1 MQTFRVD
8 GINCQSSLELA
19 HTGPEIVN
27 KLAKNEVNRMKAKV
41 KLDRSEGRRGGG
53 LFVNMVYKICTR
65 LHRSKSKGC
74 RMLQIRFYKE
84 VCELLQTKNSSRL
97 SLLLDLSERS
107 NKLSEELL
115 PVLRGGTQRSI

>member
-1 MQTFRVD
+1 
-8 GINCQSSLELA
+8 
-19 HTGPEIVN
+19 
-27 KLAKNEVNRMKAKV
+27 MKAKV
-41 KLDRSEGRRGGG
+41 KLDRSEGRRGEG

-84 VCELLQTKNSSRL
+84 VCEMLQTKNSSGL

-107 NKLSEELL
+107 NELSEEFL
-115 PVLRGGTQRSI
+115 PVLRGGTQQSI